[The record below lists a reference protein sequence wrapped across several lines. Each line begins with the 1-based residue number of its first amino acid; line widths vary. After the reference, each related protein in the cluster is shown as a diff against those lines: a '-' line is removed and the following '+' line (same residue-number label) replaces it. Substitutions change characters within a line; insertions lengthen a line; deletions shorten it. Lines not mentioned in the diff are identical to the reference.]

1 MPYYIYKISP
11 GPTDIIKNLE
21 LLTQF
26 KVFKEAKNLAK
37 TVRSEL
43 PADSNITIKVIFADN
58 ELDAEEKL
66 SEKREAS
73 IVKEWEK

>member
-21 LLTQF
+21 LVTQF
-26 KVFKEAKNLAK
+26 DNFKEAKNVAK
-37 TVRSEL
+37 TMRGEL
-43 PADSNITIKVIFADN
+43 PAESIITVKVIFADT

-66 SEKREAS
+66 SEKRAAS

>member
-1 MPYYIYKISP
+1 MPYYLYKISP

-21 LLTQF
+21 LVTQF
-26 KVFKEAKNLAK
+26 DIFKEAKNTAK
-37 TVRSEL
+37 TMRSEL
-43 PADSNITIKVIFADN
+43 PADSNITLKVIFADS

-66 SEKREAS
+66 SEKRAAS

>member
-21 LLTQF
+21 LVTQF
-26 KVFKEAKNLAK
+26 EIFKEAKNTAK
-37 TVRSEL
+37 SMRSEI
-43 PADSNITIKVIFADN
+43 PAESNMTIKVIFADT

-66 SEKREAS
+66 SEKRAS
-73 IVKEWEK
+73 SVVKEWEK

>member
-1 MPYYIYKISP
+1 MPYYIYKVSP

-26 KVFKEAKNLAK
+26 EVFKEAKNLAK
-37 TVRSEL
+37 TTRSEL
-43 PADSNITIKVIFADN
+43 PADSNITIKVIFADS

-66 SEKREAS
+66 SEKRPAT

>member
-1 MPYYIYKISP
+1 MPYYIYKITP

-21 LLTQF
+21 LLTKF
-26 KVFKEAKNLAK
+26 DIFKEAKVSAK
-37 TVRSEL
+37 TIRSEL
-43 PADSNITIKVIFADN
+43 PADTNITIKVIFAES

>member
-1 MPYYIYKISP
+1 MPYFIYKISP

-26 KVFKEAKNLAK
+26 EVFKEAKNSAK
-37 TVRSEL
+37 ATRSEL
-43 PADSNITIKVIFADN
+43 PSDSNITIKVIFADN

>member
-21 LLTQF
+21 LLTHF
-26 KVFKEAKNLAK
+26 EVFKEAKNFAK
-37 TVRSEL
+37 TARIDI
-43 PADSNITIKVIFADN
+43 PDDSNVTIKVIFADT

-66 SEKREAS
+66 SEKRQAS
-73 IVKEWEK
+73 IVREWEK

>member
-21 LLTQF
+21 LLTKF
-26 KVFKEAKNLAK
+26 DVFKEAKVSAK
-37 TVRSEL
+37 TIRSEL
-43 PADSNITIKVIFADN
+43 PTDTNITIKVIFAES

-66 SEKREAS
+66 SEKRDAS

>member
-11 GPTDIIKNLE
+11 GPTDIVKNLE

-26 KVFKEAKNLAK
+26 EVFKEAKNSAK
-37 TVRSEL
+37 NTRSEL
-43 PADSNITIKVIFADN
+43 PADSNITIKVIFADT

-66 SEKREAS
+66 FEKREAS

>member
-21 LLTQF
+21 FITKF
-26 KVFKEAKNLAK
+26 DVFKEAKNTAK
-37 TVRSEL
+37 ILRSEL
-43 PADSNITIKVIFADN
+43 PTDSNTTIKVIFADT

-66 SEKREAS
+66 SEKRDAS

>member
-1 MPYYIYKISP
+1 MPYFIYKISP

-26 KVFKEAKNLAK
+26 DVFKEAKNRAK
-37 TVRSEL
+37 TTRSEL
-43 PADSNITIKVIFADN
+43 PTDTNITIKVIFADN

>member
-11 GPTDIIKNLE
+11 GPTDIVKNLQ
-21 LLTQF
+21 LVTLF
-26 KVFKEAKNLAK
+26 DNFKEAKNKAK
-37 TVRSEL
+37 TMRSEL
-43 PADSNITIKVIFADN
+43 PAESNITVKVIFADT

>member
-21 LLTQF
+21 LITKF
-26 KVFKEAKNLAK
+26 DIFKEAKNTAK
-37 TVRSEL
+37 TLRSEL
-43 PADSNITIKVIFADN
+43 PTDSNTTIKVIFADT

-66 SEKREAS
+66 SEKRDAS

>member
-1 MPYYIYKISP
+1 MPYYIYKVSP

-26 KVFKEAKNLAK
+26 EVFKEAKNAAK
-37 TVRSEL
+37 ATRSEL
-43 PADSNITIKVIFADN
+43 PTDTNIIIKVIFADN
-58 ELDAEEKL
+58 ELEAEEKL

>member
-11 GPTDIIKNLE
+11 GPTDIVKNLE
-21 LLTQF
+21 LMTQF
-26 KVFKEAKNLAK
+26 EVFKEAKNTAK
-37 TVRSEL
+37 TLRSEI
-43 PADSNITIKVIFADN
+43 PTDSNITVKVIFADN

-66 SEKREAS
+66 SEKRDPS